1 MTGRVIIITG
11 ANTGIGFE
19 AAKKLCEAG
28 NDVILACRDE
38 VKGKAAVE
46 NILKE
51 NPNAL
56 ATYLQLDLA
65 DMASIRKFVE
75 DFHALGKKLNVL
87 VNNAGLFLKS
97 DDRVRQFT
105 KDNFELTM
113 GTNHLGPFLLTHLLL
128 EDLKKT
134 GKENGDSRIV
144 MVSSSLHNVNER
156 MNRGSSVQNLDL
168 ENFFLDK
175 EGTYSG
181 QQAYKNSKVA
191 MVMSTCSLAQQLE
204 ETGVSVTCMNPGFIP
219 TTDLSRH
226 ASSVARFM
234 LRYLMAP
241 IFKLAKITRTVD
253 HGGKMI
259 VDLSIGD
266 KYKGVSGKYFDDF
279 EEKESSEESRDE
291 DLQKRLYELSARYC
305 CLDGYEALT
314 APAPPTPEEK
324 PVKSPKVKT
333 PKKKSKEEKE
343 EKEVKETTESD
354 QNQGKGGPDMEGIK
368 FVDEDDK
375 AEEEK
380 PEDRDGEPV
389 KVTVT
394 VEDTS
399 KGHNA
404 GDQGDDGVK
413 EEGMT
418 EEILEKGKAIEQE
431 ETKVEVAAQ

>member
-11 ANTGIGFE
+11 ANSGIGFE

-87 VNNAGLFLKS
+87 VNNAGLFLKG

-134 GKENGDSRIV
+134 GKETGDSRIV
-144 MVSSSLHNVNER
+144 MVSSSLHDVNER
-156 MNRGSSVQNLDL
+156 MNRDSSVLDL
-168 ENFFLDK
+168 DNFFLDK

-191 MVMSTCSLAQQLE
+191 MVMSTYSLAQQLE
-204 ETGVSVTCMNPGFIP
+204 GTGVSVTCMNPGFIP

-241 IFKLAKITRTVD
+241 MFKLAKITRTVD
-253 HGGKMI
+253 HGSKMI
-259 VDLSIGD
+259 VDLSISE

-314 APAPPTPEEK
+314 APAPPPPEEK
-324 PVKSPKVKT
+324 PVKSPKAKT

-343 EKEVKETTESD
+343 EKEAKETTEND
-354 QNQGKGGPDMEGIK
+354 QGQDKGGPDVEGIK
-368 FVDEDDK
+368 FVDEEDK
-375 AEEEK
+375 PEEEK
-380 PEDRDGEPV
+380 PEDRDGEPA

-399 KGHNA
+399 KGEDTGNL
-404 GDQGDDGVK
+404 GNDGEK
-413 EEGMT
+413 KNEGKT
-418 EEILEKGKAIEQE
+418 EEITEKGKAIEQE
-431 ETKVEVAAQ
+431 EAKVEVAAQ

>member
-11 ANTGIGFE
+11 ANSGIGFD

-87 VNNAGLFLKS
+87 VNNAGLFLKG

-134 GKENGDSRIV
+134 GKETGDSRIV
-144 MVSSSLHNVNER
+144 MVSSSLHDVNER
-156 MNRGSSVQNLDL
+156 MNRDSSVLNLD
-168 ENFFLDK
+168 NFFLDK

-191 MVMSTCSLAQQLE
+191 MVMSTYSLAQQLE
-204 ETGVSVTCMNPGFIP
+204 GTGVSVNCMNPGFIP

-241 IFKLAKITRTVD
+241 MFKLAKITRTVD
-253 HGGKMI
+253 HGSKMI
-259 VDLSIGD
+259 VDLSISE

-291 DLQKRLYELSARYC
+291 NLQKRLYELSARYC

-314 APAPPTPEEK
+314 APAPPPPEEK
-324 PVKSPKVKT
+324 PVKSPKAKT

-343 EKEVKETTESD
+343 EKEAKETTEND
-354 QNQGKGGPDMEGIK
+354 QNQGKGGPDVEGIK
-368 FVDEDDK
+368 FVDEEDK
-375 AEEEK
+375 PEEEK
-380 PEDRDGEPV
+380 PEDRDGEPA

-399 KGHNA
+399 KGEDTGN
-404 GDQGDDGVK
+404 QGNDGEK
-413 EEGMT
+413 KNEGKT
-418 EEILEKGKAIEQE
+418 EEIMEKGKAIEQE

>member
-144 MVSSSLHNVNER
+144 MVSSSLHDVNER

-191 MVMSTCSLAQQLE
+191 MVMSTYSLAQQLE
-204 ETGVSVTCMNPGFIP
+204 GTGVLVTCMNPGFIP

-314 APAPPTPEEK
+314 APAPPPPEEK

-399 KGHNA
+399 KGDNA

-413 EEGMT
+413 EEGKT

-431 ETKVEVAAQ
+431 EAKVEVAAQ

>member
-11 ANTGIGFE
+11 ANSGIGFE

-134 GKENGDSRIV
+134 GKETGDSRIV
-144 MVSSSLHNVNER
+144 MVSSSLHDVNER
-156 MNRGSSVQNLDL
+156 MNRGSSVLDL
-168 ENFFLDK
+168 DNFFLDK

-191 MVMSTCSLAQQLE
+191 MVMSTYSLAQQLE
-204 ETGVSVTCMNPGFIP
+204 GTGVSVTCMNPGFIP

-241 IFKLAKITRTVD
+241 MFKLAKITRTVD
-253 HGGKMI
+253 HGSKMI
-259 VDLSIGD
+259 VDLSISE
-266 KYKGVSGKYFDDF
+266 KYQGVSGKYFDDF

-314 APAPPTPEEK
+314 APAPPPPEEK
-324 PVKSPKVKT
+324 PVKSPKAKT

-343 EKEVKETTESD
+343 EKEAKETTEND
-354 QNQGKGGPDMEGIK
+354 QSQGKGGPDVEGIK
-368 FVDEDDK
+368 FVDEEDK
-375 AEEEK
+375 PEEEK
-380 PEDRDGEPV
+380 PEDRDGEPA

-399 KGHNA
+399 KGEDTGN
-404 GDQGDDGVK
+404 QGNDGEIK
-413 EEGMT
+413 NEGKT
-418 EEILEKGKAIEQE
+418 EEIMEKGKAIEQE
-431 ETKVEVAAQ
+431 ETKVEVTAQ

>member
-11 ANTGIGFE
+11 ANSGIGFE

-87 VNNAGLFLKS
+87 VNNAGLFLKG

-134 GKENGDSRIV
+134 GKETGDSRIV
-144 MVSSSLHNVNER
+144 MVSSSLHDVNER
-156 MNRGSSVQNLDL
+156 MNRGSSVLDL
-168 ENFFLDK
+168 DNFFLDK

-191 MVMSTCSLAQQLE
+191 MVMSTYSLAQQLE
-204 ETGVSVTCMNPGFIP
+204 GTGVSVTCMNPGFIP

-241 IFKLAKITRTVD
+241 MFKLAKITRTVD
-253 HGGKMI
+253 HGSKMI
-259 VDLSIGD
+259 VDLSISE

-314 APAPPTPEEK
+314 APAPPPLEEK
-324 PVKSPKVKT
+324 PVKSPKAKT

-343 EKEVKETTESD
+343 EKEAKETTEND
-354 QNQGKGGPDMEGIK
+354 QGQGKGGPDVEGIK
-368 FVDEDDK
+368 FVDEEDK
-375 AEEEK
+375 PEEEK
-380 PEDRDGEPV
+380 PEDRDGEPA

-399 KGHNA
+399 KGEDTGN
-404 GDQGDDGVK
+404 QGNDGEIK
-413 EEGMT
+413 NEGKT
-418 EEILEKGKAIEQE
+418 EEIMEKGKAIEQE
-431 ETKVEVAAQ
+431 EAKVEVAAQ

>member
-1 MTGRVIIITG
+1 MGT
-11 ANTGIGFE
+11 NPS
-19 AAKKLCEAG
+19 
-28 NDVILACRDE
+28 DV
-38 VKGKAAVE
+38 
-46 NILKE
+46 
-51 NPNAL
+51 P
-56 ATYLQLDLA
+56 
-65 DMASIRKFVE
+65 
-75 DFHALGKKLNVL
+75 
-87 VNNAGLFLKS
+87 
-97 DDRVRQFT
+97 
-105 KDNFELTM
+105 LTP

-134 GKENGDSRIV
+134 GKETGDSRIV
-144 MVSSSLHNVNER
+144 MVSSSLHDVNER
-156 MNRGSSVQNLDL
+156 MNRGSSVLDL

-191 MVMSTCSLAQQLE
+191 MVMSTYSLAQQLE
-204 ETGVSVTCMNPGFIP
+204 GTGVSVTCMNPGFIP

-241 IFKLAKITRTVD
+241 MFKLAKISRTVD
-253 HGGKMI
+253 HGSKMI
-259 VDLSIGD
+259 VDLSISE

-314 APAPPTPEEK
+314 APAPPPPEEK
-324 PVKSPKVKT
+324 PVKSPKAKT

-343 EKEVKETTESD
+343 EKEAKETTEND
-354 QNQGKGGPDMEGIK
+354 QSQGKGGPDVEGIK
-368 FVDEDDK
+368 FVDEEDK
-375 AEEEK
+375 PEEEK
-380 PEDRDGEPV
+380 PEDRDGEPA

-399 KGHNA
+399 KGEDTGN
-404 GDQGDDGVK
+404 QGNDGK
-413 EEGMT
+413 KKNEGKT
-418 EEILEKGKAIEQE
+418 EEIMEKGKAIEQE

>member
-11 ANTGIGFE
+11 ANSGIGFE

-87 VNNAGLFLKS
+87 VNNAGLFLKG

-134 GKENGDSRIV
+134 GKETGDSRIV
-144 MVSSSLHNVNER
+144 MVSSSLHDVNER
-156 MNRGSSVQNLDL
+156 MNRGSSVLDL
-168 ENFFLDK
+168 DNFFLDK

-191 MVMSTCSLAQQLE
+191 MVMSTYSLAQQLE
-204 ETGVSVTCMNPGFIP
+204 GTGVSVTCMNPGFIP

-241 IFKLAKITRTVD
+241 MFKLAKITRTVD
-253 HGGKMI
+253 HGSKMI
-259 VDLSIGD
+259 VDLSISE

-314 APAPPTPEEK
+314 APAPPPLEEK
-324 PVKSPKVKT
+324 PVKSPKAKT

-343 EKEVKETTESD
+343 EKEAKETTEND
-354 QNQGKGGPDMEGIK
+354 QGQGKGGPDVEGIK
-368 FVDEDDK
+368 FVDEEDK
-375 AEEEK
+375 PEEEK
-380 PEDRDGEPV
+380 PEDRDGEPA

-399 KGHNA
+399 KGEDTVN
-404 GDQGDDGVK
+404 QGNDGEK
-413 EEGMT
+413 KNEGKT
-418 EEILEKGKAIEQE
+418 EEIMEKGKAIEQE

>member
-204 ETGVSVTCMNPGFIP
+204 GTGVSVTCMNPGFIP

>member
-11 ANTGIGFE
+11 ANSGIGFE

-87 VNNAGLFLKS
+87 VNNAGLFLKG

-134 GKENGDSRIV
+134 GKETGDSRIV
-144 MVSSSLHNVNER
+144 MVSSSLHDVNER
-156 MNRGSSVQNLDL
+156 MNRGSSVLDL

-191 MVMSTCSLAQQLE
+191 MVMSTYSLAQQLE
-204 ETGVSVTCMNPGFIP
+204 GTGVSVTCMNPGFIP

-241 IFKLAKITRTVD
+241 MFKLAKISRTVD
-253 HGGKMI
+253 HGSKMI
-259 VDLSIGD
+259 VDLSISE

-314 APAPPTPEEK
+314 TPAPPPPEEK
-324 PVKSPKVKT
+324 PVKSPKAKT

-343 EKEVKETTESD
+343 EKEAKETTEND
-354 QNQGKGGPDMEGIK
+354 QSQDKGGPDVEGIK
-368 FVDEDDK
+368 FVDEEDK
-375 AEEEK
+375 PEEEK
-380 PEDRDGEPV
+380 PEDRDGEPA

-399 KGHNA
+399 KGEDTGN
-404 GDQGDDGVK
+404 QGNDGEK
-413 EEGMT
+413 KNEGKT
-418 EEILEKGKAIEQE
+418 EEIMEKGKAIGQE

>member
-11 ANTGIGFE
+11 ANSGIGFE

-28 NDVILACRDE
+28 NNVILACRDE

-87 VNNAGLFLKS
+87 VNNAGLFLKG

-134 GKENGDSRIV
+134 GKETGDSRIV
-144 MVSSSLHNVNER
+144 MVSSSLHDVNER
-156 MNRGSSVQNLDL
+156 MNRGSSVLDL
-168 ENFFLDK
+168 DNFFLDK

-191 MVMSTCSLAQQLE
+191 MVMSTYSLAQQLE
-204 ETGVSVTCMNPGFIP
+204 GTGVSVTCMNPGFIP

-241 IFKLAKITRTVD
+241 MFKLAKITRTVD
-253 HGGKMI
+253 HGSKMI
-259 VDLSIGD
+259 VDLSISE
-266 KYKGVSGKYFDDF
+266 KYQGVSGKYFDDF

-314 APAPPTPEEK
+314 APAPPPPEEK
-324 PVKSPKVKT
+324 PVKSPKAKT

-343 EKEVKETTESD
+343 EKEAKETTEND
-354 QNQGKGGPDMEGIK
+354 QNQGKGGPDVEGIK
-368 FVDEDDK
+368 FVDEEDK
-375 AEEEK
+375 PEEEK
-380 PEDRDGEPV
+380 PEDRDGEPA

-399 KGHNA
+399 KGEDTGNHGN
-404 GDQGDDGVK
+404 DGEK
-413 EEGMT
+413 KNEGKT
-418 EEILEKGKAIEQE
+418 EEIMEKGKAIEQE
-431 ETKVEVAAQ
+431 EAKVEVAAQ

>member
-144 MVSSSLHNVNER
+144 MVSSSLHDVNER

-204 ETGVSVTCMNPGFIP
+204 ATGVSVTCMNPGFIP

-314 APAPPTPEEK
+314 APAPPPPEEK

-399 KGHNA
+399 KGDDA

-413 EEGMT
+413 EEGTT

-431 ETKVEVAAQ
+431 EAKVEVAAQ

>member
-144 MVSSSLHNVNER
+144 MVSSSLHDVNER

-204 ETGVSVTCMNPGFIP
+204 GTGVSVTCMNPGFIP

>member
-11 ANTGIGFE
+11 ANSGIGFE

-87 VNNAGLFLKS
+87 VNNAGLFLKG

-134 GKENGDSRIV
+134 GKETGDSRIV
-144 MVSSSLHNVNER
+144 MVSSSLHDVNER
-156 MNRGSSVQNLDL
+156 MNRGSSVLDL
-168 ENFFLDK
+168 DNFFLDK

-191 MVMSTCSLAQQLE
+191 MVMSTYSLAQQLE
-204 ETGVSVTCMNPGFIP
+204 GTGVSVTCMNPGFIP

-241 IFKLAKITRTVD
+241 MFKLAKITRTVD
-253 HGGKMI
+253 HGSKMI
-259 VDLSIGD
+259 VDLSISE

-314 APAPPTPEEK
+314 APAPPPPEEK
-324 PVKSPKVKT
+324 PVKSPKAKT

-343 EKEVKETTESD
+343 EKEAKETTEND
-354 QNQGKGGPDMEGIK
+354 QGQDKGGPDVEGIK
-368 FVDEDDK
+368 FVDEEDK
-375 AEEEK
+375 PEEEK
-380 PEDRDGEPV
+380 PEDRDGEPA

-399 KGHNA
+399 KGEDTVN
-404 GDQGDDGVK
+404 QGNDGEK
-413 EEGMT
+413 KNEGKT
-418 EEILEKGKAIEQE
+418 EEIMEKGKAIEQE
-431 ETKVEVAAQ
+431 EAKVEVAAQ

>member
-11 ANTGIGFE
+11 ANSGIGFE

-87 VNNAGLFLKS
+87 VNNAGLFLKG

-134 GKENGDSRIV
+134 GKETGDSRIV
-144 MVSSSLHNVNER
+144 MVSSSLHDVNER
-156 MNRGSSVQNLDL
+156 MNRGSSVLDL
-168 ENFFLDK
+168 DNFFLDK

-191 MVMSTCSLAQQLE
+191 MVMSTYSLAQQLE
-204 ETGVSVTCMNPGFIP
+204 GTGVSVTCMNPGFIP

-241 IFKLAKITRTVD
+241 MFKLAKITRTVD
-253 HGGKMI
+253 HGSKMI
-259 VDLSIGD
+259 VDLSISE

-314 APAPPTPEEK
+314 APAPPPPEEK
-324 PVKSPKVKT
+324 PVKSPKAKT

-343 EKEVKETTESD
+343 EKEAKETTEND
-354 QNQGKGGPDMEGIK
+354 QSQDKGGPDVEGIK
-368 FVDEDDK
+368 FVDEEDK
-375 AEEEK
+375 PEEEK
-380 PEDRDGEPV
+380 PEDRDGEPA

-399 KGHNA
+399 KGEDTGN
-404 GDQGDDGVK
+404 QGNDGEIK
-413 EEGMT
+413 NEGKT
-418 EEILEKGKAIEQE
+418 EEIMEKGKAVEQE
-431 ETKVEVAAQ
+431 EAKVEVAAQ